1 MAQVYLSLG
10 SNIQR
15 KKNIRSALQH
25 LQQTFG
31 KLNVSAIYETAAVGF
46 MGDPFFNLAVG
57 LSTTLTPQQVA
68 TRLKAME
75 DKHLRIRSKVKFSAR
90 TLDIDLLLYDQ
101 HILHPEM
108 DVPRNEI
115 TRYAFVLFPLAE
127 IAANIIH
134 PQYNKTIAELAE
146 ASTLDSSPL
155 KQVFL

>member
-1 MAQVYLSLG
+1 MAQIYLSLG

-15 KKNIRSALQH
+15 KKNIHSALKH

-31 KLNVSAIYETAAVGF
+31 KLNISAIYETAAVGF
-46 MGDPFFNLAVG
+46 EGDPFFNLAVG
-57 LSTTLTPQQVA
+57 LNTTLTPQQVA
-68 TRLKAME
+68 TSLKVIE
-75 DKHLRIRSKVKFSAR
+75 DKHLRIRNNVKFSTR

-101 HILHPEM
+101 YILHPEM
-108 DVPRNEI
+108 DIPRNEI

-127 IAANIIH
+127 IAADVIH

-146 ASTLDSSPL
+146 TSTLDSSLL